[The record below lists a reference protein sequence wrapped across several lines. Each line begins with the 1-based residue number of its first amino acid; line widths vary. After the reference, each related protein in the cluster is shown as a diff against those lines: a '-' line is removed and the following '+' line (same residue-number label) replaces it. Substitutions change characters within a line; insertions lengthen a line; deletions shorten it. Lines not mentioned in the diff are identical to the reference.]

1 MFFIKENTT
10 DSITAIFN
18 INVSLMN
25 KSCKCNTGG
34 QEAKSKRSIIAFTP
48 GWPVLLRNAQIMK
61 HKEGNYDHEQ
71 GLQLL

>member
-1 MFFIKENTT
+1 
-10 DSITAIFN
+10 
-18 INVSLMN
+18 MN

-61 HKEGNYDHEQ
+61 HKEGNDDHEQ